1 MKAPVQRMTSSSLC
15 RTMREDWAVTARFIC
30 FAAGLAMLAP
40 VASARSGPS
49 FDCSKAEHEIEEL
62 ICKDNELAA
71 KDRKLAEVYKQA
83 IAAMEQVDAGG
94 PEAIADIKT
103 TQRGWIGGRNEC
115 WKAEDKRQCTIDVYD
130 RRTAFLQAR
139 YFLVEGGEPVS
150 YTCNN
155 NPADE
160 IVATFI
166 PTDPPS
172 VRLERGDSLEI
183 GILSPA
189 GSGSRYDADFG
200 VFFWI
205 QGDDAQVA
213 WPQDN
218 EFNCTVRK

>member
-1 MKAPVQRMTSSSLC
+1 MKV
-15 RTMREDWAVTARFIC
+15 RFM
-30 FAAGLAMLAP
+30 FVAAGLAVLAP
-40 VASARSGPS
+40 AAAAQPGPS

-62 ICKDNELAA
+62 ICKDDGLAA
-71 KDRKLAEVYKQA
+71 RDRKLAEVYAAAVK
-83 IAAMEQVDAGG
+83 AMEGVDSGG
-94 PEAIADIKT
+94 PEAIQKLKT

-115 WKAEDKRQCTIDVYD
+115 WKADDKRQCTIDLYD

-139 YFLVEGGEPVS
+139 YFLVDGGEPVF
-150 YTCNN
+150 YTCNG

-183 GILSPA
+183 GVASPS
-189 GSGSRYDADFG
+189 GSGTRYDADFG
-200 VFFWI
+200 VFFWV
-205 QGDDAQVA
+205 QGDNAQVA